1 MTKLVKP
8 VKRTAETSRVD
19 LVVTLYP
26 GAVIGLRQKRCRKE
40 YCLPL
45 LSVFRMAIEAE
56 QARVKAERRKARGQR
71 VLVKRGLLGG
81 GR

>member
-1 MTKLVKP
+1 MTRLLKP
-8 VKRTAETSRVD
+8 VKRTTETSRAD

-40 YCLPL
+40 YTLPL
-45 LSVFRMAIEAE
+45 ITVFRLAIEAE
-56 QARVKAERRKARGQR
+56 QARVKAEKRKARGQR
-71 VLVKRGLLGG
+71 VLVRRGLLGG